1 MPDNSDYFDFE
12 EDIHDF
18 DEDGFEARVWN
29 LLVLINPGDEEL
41 ALQQFNRWRGTWPRT
56 GSRWRQTVTGCRPCS
71 RPLPG
76 SPVSRW
82 NVMIWIRCSRR

>member
-29 LLVLINPGDEEL
+29 LLD
-41 ALQQFNRWRGTWPRT
+41 
-56 GSRWRQTVTGCRPCS
+56 
-71 RPLPG
+71 
-76 SPVSRW
+76 
-82 NVMIWIRCSRR
+82 

>member
-12 EDIHDF
+12 EDVHDF

-41 ALQQFNRWRGTWPRT
+41 ALKVDVFVRGVLRKA
-56 GSRWRQTVTGCRPCS
+56 
-71 RPLPG
+71 
-76 SPVSRW
+76 
-82 NVMIWIRCSRR
+82 

>member
-18 DEDGFEARVWN
+18 DEEGFEARVWN

-41 ALQQFNRWRGTWPRT
+41 ALQQFNRWREHLSEDG
-56 GSRWRQTVTGCRPCS
+56 Q
-71 RPLPG
+71 PLEADSDWLAG
-76 SPVSRW
+76 AVHRHCLA
-82 NVMIWIRCSRR
+82 VRFRCGAG

>member
-18 DEDGFEARVWN
+18 DEEGFEARVWN

-41 ALQQFNRWRGTWPRT
+41 ALQQFNRWREHLAEDGQPLEADSDWLPALFTAIA
-56 GSRWRQTVTGCRPCS
+56 RQSGFDVEREDRS
-71 RPLPG
+71 
-76 SPVSRW
+76 
-82 NVMIWIRCSRR
+82 RCSRR